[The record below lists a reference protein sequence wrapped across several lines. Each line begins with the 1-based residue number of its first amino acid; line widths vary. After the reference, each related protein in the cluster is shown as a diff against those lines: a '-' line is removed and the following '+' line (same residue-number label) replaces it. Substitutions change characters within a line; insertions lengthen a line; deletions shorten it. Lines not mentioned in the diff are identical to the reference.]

1 MTRSRAG
8 ALIAALSLLL
18 VMTPHRCVADGAN
31 VDVALAKLA
40 EAWQAVGPAHPLSG
54 RRWFSNI
61 GVLEDLR
68 AEKWMTSRSA
78 TIIPAGAVELV
89 GEVHDNAE
97 HHKVQAAGI
106 QGATRSVVFEQ
117 LRTDQQPAI
126 EAFMALPKDSR
137 TLDAF
142 FKAVDWEKSGWSKY
156 DYKPLF
162 EAVLAAGLP
171 IYAGD
176 APRDLIRKASKEGAA
191 AIPADEQKRLGLDAP
206 LDPSLHD
213 ASLTEIEASHC
224 GMMPKSAFGG
234 MAFAQRVRD
243 ATLADVALK
252 ASEKHG
258 AVTVFAGNGHVRTD
272 RGVAWYLQARAA
284 NVPVHS
290 TMLVEV
296 EDGKTDPDAYVP
308 RGPDGKPAADTI
320 IFTPRAE
327 RGDPCEAF
335 KKAGPAP
342 KADPKN

>member
-1 MTRSRAG
+1 MGGPAK
-8 ALIAALSLLL
+8 LL
-18 VMTPHRCVADGAN
+18 VV
-31 VDVALAKLA
+31 
-40 EAWQAVGPAHPLSG
+40 S
-54 RRWFSNI
+54 
-61 GVLEDLR
+61 
-68 AEKWMTSRSA
+68 
-78 TIIPAGAVELV
+78 LV
-89 GEVHDNAE
+89 GEVHDNVQ
-97 HHKVQAAGI
+97 HHKFR
-106 QGATRSVVFEQ
+106 ATALAENPTSAIVFEQ

-126 EAFMALPKDSR
+126 DVFMALPKQSR

-156 DYKPLF
+156 DYRALF
-162 EAVLAAGLP
+162 QAVLDTGLP

-176 APRDLIRKASKEGAA
+176 APRDLIRKAAKEGTA
-191 AIPADEQKRLGLDAP
+191 AIPADEQKRLGLDVP

-252 ASEKHG
+252 AFEKHG

-272 RGVAWYLQARAA
+272 RGISWYVRARAA
-284 NVPVHS
+284 NVQVQS

-296 EDGKTDPDAYVP
+296 EDGKTDADAYVP
-308 RGPDGKPAADTI
+308 RGPDMKPAADTI

-335 KKAGPAP
+335 RKSAPAP
-342 KADPKN
+342 KSDPKN

>member
-1 MTRSRAG
+1 
-8 ALIAALSLLL
+8 
-18 VMTPHRCVADGAN
+18 
-31 VDVALAKLA
+31 
-40 EAWQAVGPAHPLSG
+40 
-54 RRWFSNI
+54 
-61 GVLEDLR
+61 
-68 AEKWMTSRSA
+68 MTSRSA

-126 EAFMALPKDSR
+126 EAFMALPTDSR

-191 AIPADEQKRLGLDAP
+191 AIPADEQKRLGLDVP
-206 LDPSLHD
+206 LDPILHD